1 MSYPKTPDP
10 GSPISLNDIHSVFGK
25 GNEPASNGYELDNY
39 NNITYWDS
47 FFPYNR
53 GVFSASQLQL
63 SDFYS
68 KHAYDPILPGVFND
82 NTPGTNKTFIVQPFR
97 TFLLVEMWGAGGGGG
112 GGGYNFSLPG
122 VSGTSSILS
131 GFMEAGGGTRG
142 TSGVR
147 RGNQSG
153 QPGVG
158 GAATFYSVPSGAT
171 TSSVSTGATSVTIE
185 EKEWVED
192 FTFFPPD
199 ENTGRS
205 GSTGPLN
212 DGQGPIYFLN
222 PPDPYT
228 FSNGERIFVREDM
241 SPDFNGF
248 YRAYLL
254 RATTTVTNV
263 TGTMDGKFGNVGA
276 GQGAEGGN
284 APFGGSG
291 GLRGGSRLPQGNKG
305 SPGNTPGGGGGSGG
319 YSDFS
324 SSPSRAVGGSGG
336 AGAYASIRF
345 RRPNLSYG
353 QILTYTVGAGGAGS
367 PWTGENGWQ
376 NVLGGKG
383 GDGAVKFT
391 WE

>member
-1 MSYPKTPDP
+1 MTYPKTPDS
-10 GSPISLNDIHSVFGK
+10 GSPISLNDIHRVFGK
-25 GNEPASNGYELDNY
+25 GNEPGSNGFELDNY
-39 NNITYWDS
+39 NNIPYWDS
-47 FFPYNR
+47 FFPYNP
-53 GVFSASQLQL
+53 GVFPSSQLQL

-68 KHAYDPILPGVFND
+68 KHALDPIIPGVFND

-147 RGNQSG
+147 RGNQNG

-158 GAATFYSVPSGAT
+158 GTATFYSVPSGAT
-171 TSSVSTGATSVTIE
+171 TSSVSRTATSVTVIT
-185 EKEWVED
+185 KVWNAD
-192 FTFFPPD
+192 TSFFPPD
-199 ENTGRS
+199 ENTGIRS
-205 GSTGPLN
+205 SSGPYQEGMGPLYN
-212 DGQGPIYFLN
+212 FI
-222 PPDPYT
+222 PDPNS
-228 FSNGERIFVREDM
+228 FNSGERVFVRDDTTVD
-241 SPDFNGF
+241 SNGF
-248 YRAYLL
+248 YTAYLL
-254 RATTTVTNV
+254 SQTTTTTTV

-284 APFGGSG
+284 APFGGAG
-291 GLRGGSRLPQGNKG
+291 GLRGGSRLPQGTKG

-324 SSPSRAVGGSGG
+324 RSPSRAVGGSGG